1 MLWWPTPQSVPS
13 CQPKFP
19 FTRPLSVWLLYQMHA
34 GGPGPADTHGNYWLI
49 RKNKCLAQIQNFLC
63 WIVPSADYKDNLVLG
78 KSYDFVSHLNP
89 VANARGLVSVDASF
103 TIQRATKHSPS
114 YVSLPGDN
122 HPSIARWMENQ
133 RAICGSCDS
142 FHSPRCTKAIRDQLM
157 TVIEEGLGGSGR
169 FPRLIDEP
177 GLSFS
182 SQPFQF

>member
-19 FTRPLSVWLLYQMHA
+19 FTRSRSVWLLYQMHA

-89 VANARGLVSVDASF
+89 VANTRLLVSIDASF
-103 TIQRATKHSPS
+103 TIQRATKHSSS
-114 YVSLPGDN
+114 YVSLPAWT
-122 HPSIARWMENQ
+122 SIHRLHGEWRTKDRFADPV
-133 RAICGSCDS
+133 IV
-142 FHSPRCTKAIRDQLM
+142 FIRCNVPKR
-157 TVIEEGLGGSGR
+157 
-169 FPRLIDEP
+169 
-177 GLSFS
+177 
-182 SQPFQF
+182 